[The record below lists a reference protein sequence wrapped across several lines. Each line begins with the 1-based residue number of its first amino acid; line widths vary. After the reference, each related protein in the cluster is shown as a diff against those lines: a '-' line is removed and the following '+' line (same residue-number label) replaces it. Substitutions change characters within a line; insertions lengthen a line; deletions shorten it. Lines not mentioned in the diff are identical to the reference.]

1 MGRIVIVAYRP
12 KPGRDAE
19 LRALCAEHVPRLRA
33 LGFATSRPAV
43 LATAADGTVVEVFEW
58 RSAEAVAR
66 AHADATVQELWA
78 RFGEA
83 CDYVPI
89 GSVPEASQ
97 PFTVVAPLA

>member
-19 LRALCAEHVPRLRA
+19 LRALCAEHVPTLRA

-58 RSAEAVAR
+58 RSVEAVAQ
-66 AHADATVQELWA
+66 AHADATVQTLWK

-83 CDYVPI
+83 CDYLPI
-89 GSVPEASQ
+89 GSVPEAGQLFSE
-97 PFTVVAPLA
+97 FSPLA